1 LWVQEWTDGIV
12 EWTFTKEEI
21 LSQFEGIEIPESF
34 LNDFE
39 NVLQR
44 KRRIRNQK
52 YLESL
57 K

>member
-44 KRRIRNQK
+44 KKRIRNQK

>member
-44 KRRIRNQK
+44 KKGIRNQK

>member
-12 EWTFTKEEI
+12 EWTFTKDEI
-21 LSQFEGIEIPESF
+21 LSQFEDIEIPESF

-44 KRRIRNQK
+44 KKRIRNQK

>member
-1 LWVQEWTDGIV
+1 MWVQEWTDGIV

>member
-21 LSQFEGIEIPESF
+21 LSQFEDIEIPESF

-44 KRRIRNQK
+44 KKRIRNQK

>member
-1 LWVQEWTDGIV
+1 MWVQEWTDGIV
-12 EWTFTKEEI
+12 ECTFTKGEI
-21 LSQFEGIEIPESF
+21 LSQFEDIEIPESF

-39 NVLQR
+39 NVLN
-44 KRRIRNQK
+44 KKKMIRNQK